1 VKVPRVRGARGRRI
15 TLRVDGR
22 ELAVEEGTALA
33 AALWNAG
40 MHHFRTS
47 VRGEPRGPLCA
58 MGTCFECRVTVDG
71 VAHRRSCLL
80 PCRQGM
86 VVETGGETHAGRG

>member
-1 VKVPRVRGARGRRI
+1 VLNLGRARRSRPI
-15 TLRVDGR
+15 ALLVDGR
-22 ELAVEEGTALA
+22 ELTVEEGTTLA

-40 MHHFRTS
+40 ILGFRTS

-58 MGTCFECRVTVDG
+58 MGICFECRVTVDG

-86 VVETGGETHAGRG
+86 VVETAGEAHGARG